1 MFDDKQAEMI
11 QGKLATDQI
20 DEEADNKDE
29 VREEGADGELP
40 DDMPMEEEKSEDNA
54 SEAEKAEEQLER
66 TKAQLKETG
75 TLKPDTAKEQ
85 EEKKVDKPQDEEEEK
100 DSDFR
105 DLIDEYD
112 AYLKANAERKMEVD
126 DADSDGEEDN
136 LRNAVSR
143 FQMNLDQFDYMDQK
157 ALIRQRFQEWLSDE
171 REHS

>member
-1 MFDDKQAEMI
+1 M
-11 QGKLATDQI
+11 
-20 DEEADNKDE
+20 
-29 VREEGADGELP
+29 
-40 DDMPMEEEKSEDNA
+40 
-54 SEAEKAEEQLER
+54 
-66 TKAQLKETG
+66 
-75 TLKPDTAKEQ
+75 
-85 EEKKVDKPQDEEEEK
+85 
-100 DSDFR
+100 
-105 DLIDEYD
+105 DEYD